1 MLVIP
6 VGPVF
11 IFPVPFTSKWQ
22 VLLHNLSSACYLN
35 LERLLELLD
44 DRFSVF

>member
-6 VGPVF
+6 AGSVF

-44 DRFSVF
+44 DGFSVF